1 MQSIIGELMIS
12 LIVLFFVLAAGTLVL
27 LYLKRRS
34 VAAWIMNLIAG
45 NSNSSAEEKKPV
57 TDPNYTN
64 ILQQRFENGEITED
78 EYEKKNNELG

>member
-1 MQSIIGELMIS
+1 MIS

-45 NSNSSAEEKKPV
+45 NSNSSAGRKKPV

-64 ILQQRFENGEITED
+64 ILQQRFENGEITEA
-78 EYEKKNNELG
+78 EYEKMKNDLD